1 MPFSQS
7 SQLSTIVGFI
17 EQASPASI
25 LDVGVGMGQY
35 GFLARLNLEH
45 EHLFVIDGD
54 RGWQRPKSE
63 WRVKIDGIEGCAT
76 YLTPIHE
83 YVYNTLTIG
92 DALTLLPGI
101 PDNAYE
107 LVLAIDILEHLD
119 MPDGIRFL
127 AELRRIS
134 SRAALVSTPKEFI
147 HQDIPANPYE
157 NHRSVWTRA
166 DLARQGFAEILP
178 NEASWIA
185 ACRKPSV

>member
-17 EQASPASI
+17 EQSNPASI

-35 GFLARLNLEH
+35 GFLARINLEN
-45 EHLFVIDGD
+45 EHLFVVDGD

-92 DALTLLPGI
+92 DALALLPKV
-101 PDNAYE
+101 PDAAYD
-107 LVLAIDILEHLD
+107 LVLAIDILEHFD

-127 AELRRIS
+127 AELKRVC

-157 NHRSVWTRA
+157 NHRSVWSQQ
-166 DLARQGFAEILP
+166 DLASQGFDRLLP
-178 NEASWIA
+178 NDASWIA
-185 ACRKPSV
+185 AFRKA